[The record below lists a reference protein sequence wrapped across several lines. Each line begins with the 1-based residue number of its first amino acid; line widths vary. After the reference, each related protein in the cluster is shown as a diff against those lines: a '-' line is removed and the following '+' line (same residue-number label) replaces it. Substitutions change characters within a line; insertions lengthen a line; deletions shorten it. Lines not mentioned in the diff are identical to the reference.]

1 MITFATEIK
10 PFYLIIIILIIGC
23 FLDIFYVAFL
33 KPVININKV
42 KNEITYHLVK
52 NKLPYTLEKTKE
64 DGANFKL
71 LISGKE
77 YLIKVVIVPKNC
89 DLQINNI
96 DTWVCYIK
104 ASSDSMKTKL
114 VNNLTTFMK
123 SKKENRIIMLSN
135 SAKTIKKVIN
145 ECEMIMVKPETDVY
159 KTHIINFNNISE
171 FISKQIL

>member
-1 MITFATEIK
+1 MITLALPES
-10 PFYLIIIILIIGC
+10 FYIIVIVLIVLC
-23 FLDIFYVAFL
+23 FLDIIYLSVI
-33 KPVININKV
+33 KPIFNNNKV
-42 KNEITYHLVK
+42 KNKLTKLI
-52 NKLPYTLEKTKE
+52 NKHNISYKLEKAKE

-71 LISGKE
+71 LLNGKK

-114 VNNLTTFMK
+114 VNNLTNFMK
-123 SKKENRIIMLSN
+123 SKKENKIVILSN
-135 SAKTIKKVIN
+135 KAKTIKKVIN

-159 KTHIINFNNISE
+159 KINIINFDKIEE
-171 FISKQIL
+171 FILR